1 MPIDLLSVCG
11 RPDAV
16 LWSSVSVSL
25 VHCAVGLLS
34 LSGEVEDG
42 GSVGV
47 GEQTSAQSGT
57 TPIPPGFW
65 ASVPW

>member
-1 MPIDLLSVCG
+1 MPSGLLSVCG

-16 LWSSVSVSL
+16 LWSSVSVSS
-25 VHCAVGLLS
+25 VHHAAGLLS

-47 GEQTSAQSGT
+47 GEQTSA
-57 TPIPPGFW
+57 
-65 ASVPW
+65 